1 MDARNRQR
9 KREREKGKKG
19 GRERG
24 KEEGE
29 REIKGKERKG
39 KTSAMD
45 QKEKTLN

>member
-1 MDARNRQR
+1 MEWMPETD
-9 KREREKGKKG
+9 K

-24 KEEGE
+24 RKNGREERRKEE
-29 REIKGKERKG
+29 RETKGKERKG